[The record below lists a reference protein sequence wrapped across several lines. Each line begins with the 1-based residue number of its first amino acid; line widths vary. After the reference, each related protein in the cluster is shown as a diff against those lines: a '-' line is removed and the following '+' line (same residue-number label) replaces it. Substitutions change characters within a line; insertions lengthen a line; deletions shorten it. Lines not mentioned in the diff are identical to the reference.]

1 MMITIYTT
9 PACPFCHAAK
19 DLLHSKGV
27 SFREIDVSDDAEF
40 DALIRRTG
48 WKTVPQ
54 IFIGDRMIGGF
65 RELSKLESEGN
76 LDKLLAQ
83 PQPRTV

>member
-1 MMITIYTT
+1 MVTLYTT
-9 PACPFCHAAK
+9 ATCPYCHAAK
-19 DLLHSKGV
+19 ALLSRKGI

-54 IFIGDRMIGGF
+54 IFIDEKMIGGF
-65 RELSKLESEGN
+65 RELQRLDEEGKLDRMISGS
-76 LDKLLAQ
+76 
-83 PQPRTV
+83 